1 MNTPSLKEFQTLF
14 AEITFQPF
22 SHEVTVFELLK
33 NKSKT
38 PLTEAFFQLEEERLK
53 QYQWMVFANHQ
64 EALEAIYPYTFQL
77 LTDQWDALVSAYLQA
92 HPPQSYQLFDVA
104 KAFPSFLSEQEA
116 LTEAFPFLEDLATY
130 EQLEAQLLKDTTSIS
145 KAQAENLKNPC
156 LADDLETTSPVL
168 NPVAAAFSS
177 FYAIDLIVEQL
188 KQCKEAETDLPTQWA
203 ITSEPLI
210 LWVYRD
216 SDFSCRFFKVSGVVQ
231 QLLSLAL
238 LLQGEKKSYRALLEE
253 ACSAYGMALTP
264 AIEAGFQSF
273 LCGQLRPLGIVLGSV
288 AV

>member
-1 MNTPSLKEFQTLF
+1 MNTPSLKDFQALF

-22 SHEVTVFELLK
+22 SHEISSFEGLK
-33 NKSKT
+33 NQPKT
-38 PLTEAFFQLEEERLK
+38 PLVEAFFQLEEDRLK

-64 EALEAIYPYTFQL
+64 EALEAIYPYTYQL
-77 LTDQWDALVSAYLQA
+77 VSDQWDGLVSAYLQA
-92 HPPQSYQLFDVA
+92 HPPQSYQLFDVV

-116 LTEAFPFLEDLATY
+116 LTQAFPFLEDLATY

-145 KAQAENLKNPC
+145 KAEAQSLKNPC
-156 LADDLETTSPVL
+156 LTDDLETTSPVL
-168 NPVAAAFSS
+168 NPASSSFSS
-177 FYAIDLIVEQL
+177 FYTVDLIVEQL

-203 ITSEPLI
+203 SATEPLI

-216 SDFSCRFFKVSGVVQ
+216 LDFSCRFFKVSGVVQ
-231 QLLSLAL
+231 QFLSLAL
-238 LLQGEKKSYRALLEE
+238 QSHGEKKSYRVLLEE
-253 ACSAYGMALTP
+253 ACSAYDMALTP

-273 LCGQLRPLGIVLGSV
+273 LCVQLHPLGIVVGSV